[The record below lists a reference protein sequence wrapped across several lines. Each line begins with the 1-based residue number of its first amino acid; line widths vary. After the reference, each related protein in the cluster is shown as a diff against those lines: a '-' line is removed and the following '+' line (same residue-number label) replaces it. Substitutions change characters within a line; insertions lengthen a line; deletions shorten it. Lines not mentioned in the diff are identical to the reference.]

1 MQVIFKLQSVKS
13 LKQLS
18 RPKARPLLDRVVGI
32 FRIKVCTPGN
42 VVHVSSFWNAYVVGE
57 VKWDEH

>member
-1 MQVIFKLQSVKS
+1 MQVIFKLQRVKS

-32 FRIKVCTPGN
+32 FQIKVCTPGN
-42 VVHVSSFWNAYVVGE
+42 VVHVGILLE
-57 VKWDEH
+57 CICCG